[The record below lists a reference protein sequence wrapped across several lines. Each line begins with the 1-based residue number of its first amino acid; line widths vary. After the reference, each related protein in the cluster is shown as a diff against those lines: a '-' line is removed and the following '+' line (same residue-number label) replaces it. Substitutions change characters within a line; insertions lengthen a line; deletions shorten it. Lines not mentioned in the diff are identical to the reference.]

1 MGRGGMQSCP
11 VVLLLRGLSKINL
24 VKVGTAAR
32 PMDSLPVITGNVSAK
47 ISCVMAPKTA
57 RGVKMRNLAP
67 VLEYSGVTIS
77 LVYKLKAV
85 VTRVL
90 SL

>member
-1 MGRGGMQSCP
+1 MQSHP
-11 VVLLLRGLSKINL
+11 VVLVLRRLRKINL

-77 LVYKLKAV
+77 LVSEFQVAV
-85 VTRVL
+85 AA
-90 SL
+90 SI